1 MSSFCHVE
9 AQEVI
14 HALLDSDPDAFDPRA
29 DLERL
34 IPHKCPNC
42 GSSNISNEA
51 DDEGLLD
58 CFNCGIWFD
67 PLHPENAPQFPGL
80 HCRVSQRGPRNE
92 NVDPDDPH
100 DFISR
105 MPLLDPRIVI
115 SYSQTT
121 PESAADGDFSE
132 SGWIDEEG
140 VSMKPDDIDYEEGIG
155 TADLAAK
162 YLQREGATQ
171 ASASFF
177 HPGVWYSTGWN
188 TVDYGTGTEEERN
201 YHLKDF
207 TEEEERQVWNLLH
220 PRRQA

>member
-1 MSSFCHVE
+1 MSSFCRAE
-9 AQEVI
+9 AQEVVY
-14 HALLDSDPDAFDPRA
+14 ALLDSDPDAFDPRA

-34 IPHKCPNC
+34 IPHRCPEC
-42 GSSNISNEA
+42 GSSNISSEA

-67 PLHPENAPQFPGL
+67 PLHPNNSP
-80 HCRVSQRGPRNE
+80 VRNQME
-92 NVDPDDPH
+92 NVDPDDP
-100 DFISR
+100 DDPLTFIR
-105 MPLLDPRIVI
+105 NMPPGGQRRILI
-115 SYSQTT
+115 TFAQTT
-121 PESAADGDFSE
+121 PESAEQGDHSD
-132 SGWIDEEG
+132 SGWIDQDG
-140 VSMKPDDIDYEEGIG
+140 VVMEPDEFDYEEGLG
-155 TADLAAK
+155 PADLAAK
-162 YLQREGATQ
+162 YLKREGATE

-188 TVDYGTGTEEERN
+188 TVDYSTGTEEERN